1 MAELCTGEA
10 AFSCFVS
17 TVGLVLP
24 FVLVDPP
31 LAPATEGATISNAE
45 SAVVTWINQQGLR
58 RALTLSYAASATFTY
73 VLSMADTRSPHVE
86 AGYLEVRFG
95 TNVYPTSHFLLN
107 VVPHF

>member
-1 MAELCTGEA
+1 VDCACDA

-31 LAPATEGATISNAE
+31 VAPATAGEPISNAE

-58 RALTLSYAASATFTY
+58 RSLTLSYSPSAVFTY
-73 VLSMADTRSPHVE
+73 TLSMGDTRSEHQE

-95 TNVYPTSHFLLN
+95 AAVYPTSSFLLN
-107 VVPHF
+107 VVGHF

>member
-1 MAELCTGEA
+1 MDCSGDA
-10 AFSCFVS
+10 AFSCFQS

-31 LAPATEGATISNAE
+31 VAPALDGVPISNAE

-58 RALTLSYAASATFTY
+58 RPLTLSYSPSAVFTY
-73 VLSMADTRSPHVE
+73 TLSMGDTRSQHQE

-95 TNVYPTSHFLLN
+95 TAVYPTSHFLLN
-107 VVPHF
+107 VVGHF